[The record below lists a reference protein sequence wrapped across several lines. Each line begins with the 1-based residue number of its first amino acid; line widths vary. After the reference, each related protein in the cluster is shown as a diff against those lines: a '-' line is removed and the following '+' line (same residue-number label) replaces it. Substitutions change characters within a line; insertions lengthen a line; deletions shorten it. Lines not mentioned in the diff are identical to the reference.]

1 MALNLDTRQRAILQ
15 AMGITVWLPEPVTAV
30 SVEALHAPEATART
44 PAQPPAMASGHP
56 AHPAP
61 AERAPWTPQQPAAI
75 APAAAATLPMQA
87 TAPVPAFSPPAPES
101 NKTIATNADGSGSS
115 EIKAANPAATPQ
127 RRTPPYVQQPMA
139 GPGGEPG
146 HGWRLGAAR
155 AVFPH
160 AKSAA
165 QQTPTTGGW
174 LILLE
179 PPANT
184 LPLTPAQKP
193 APDSAQTA
201 LQGDAAR
208 LLDNMLRA
216 LNLQQQPRVF
226 SAALHRLPAPDEAEV
241 PTPAAPNEPPLPLAE
256 ALQALVDELRPHCI
270 LVLGLASARAVL
282 GRHDALGRLR
292 SEQHQ
297 IAGVPTVVTY
307 DPNYLLRAPQ
317 AKAGAWA
324 DLCRAQS
331 LVTKHYMPPKSAAQ

>member
-1 MALNLDTRQRAILQ
+1 MALNLDTRQRAILE

-30 SVEALHAPEATART
+30 AVDALRPPEAVAQPQAQQRAVTPAAPVHHAPE
-44 PAQPPAMASGHP
+44 
-56 AHPAP
+56 
-61 AERAPWTPQQPAAI
+61 RAVHVPQQPAA
-75 APAAAATLPMQA
+75 T
-87 TAPVPAFSPPAPES
+87 TSPPAPAPAMQAPAPVSAPQAPEPTQ
-101 NKTIATNADGSGSS
+101 TIATNADATGSRG
-115 EIKAANPAATPQ
+115 IKTLNPSAAPHSRSHA
-127 RRTPPYVQQPMA
+127 YVQQPMA

-146 HGWRLGAAR
+146 QGWRLGTAQ
-155 AVFPH
+155 AVFPQ
-160 AKSAA
+160 ADNRANQS
-165 QQTPTTGGW
+165 QTTGGW

-216 LNLQQQPRVF
+216 LNLQQQARVF
-226 SAALHRLPAPDEAEV
+226 SAALHRLP
-241 PTPAAPNEPPLPLAE
+241 EPGEGDASMNTAVGEQPPVLAD
-256 ALQALVDELRPHCI
+256 ALQALVEKLQPACI

-307 DPNYLLRAPQ
+307 DPNYLLRAPSY
-317 AKAGAWA
+317 KAGAWA

-331 LVTKHYMPPKSAAQ
+331 LVTKHYMPPESAAQ